1 MTLLLGFL
9 PLVVFVVL
17 VRLSVS
23 LALWIAFSVAF
34 TLGIRNFVETG
45 VLRHLDVTFT
55 LLFGLLAIYAGFIHP
70 GMSIS
75 WVGLVL
81 ELVLLVVALWSL
93 LARRPLAGQYV
104 HAEVP
109 PEHWATP
116 LVGRTTY
123 ALTLAWMV
131 AFAVMAAADA
141 ATIFIHTISA
151 SLMAVVG
158 LAALAGALTFT
169 WQSSV
174 TLGRRLGHTPH

>member
-1 MTLLLGFL
+1 VTLLLGFL
-9 PLVVFVVL
+9 PLVVFFVL

-34 TLGIRNFVETG
+34 TLGMRNFVETG
-45 VLRHLDVTFT
+45 VLRHLDITFT
-55 LLFGLLAIYAGFIHP
+55 VLFGLLALYGGFIHP

-81 ELVLLVVALWSL
+81 ELALLAVAIWSL
-93 LARRPLAGQYV
+93 LARQPITGQYIRAQV
-104 HAEVP
+104 S
-109 PEHWATP
+109 PEYWATP
-116 LVGRTTY
+116 LVGRTIY
-123 ALTLAWMV
+123 ALTLAWTA

-141 ATIFIHTISA
+141 ATIFEPTISA
-151 SLMAVVG
+151 NLMAVVG